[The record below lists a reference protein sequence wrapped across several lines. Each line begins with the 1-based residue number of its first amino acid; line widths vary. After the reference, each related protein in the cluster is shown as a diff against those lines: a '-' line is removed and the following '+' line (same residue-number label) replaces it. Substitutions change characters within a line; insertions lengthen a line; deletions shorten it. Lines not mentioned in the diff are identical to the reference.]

1 MQVHTAAIQALRDP
15 FEIRRR
21 CAQLYQF
28 VQHHDSRY
36 FDLRMEQL
44 PAVVDYVQTEIEKN
58 YPKGD
63 IPYHSRWRHFDCG
76 NVDRVSPLRESLSK
90 ENMKM
95 QRLQLC
101 ELAVLSVLLDA
112 GAGSQWRY
120 IDPHSQRVFSRS
132 EGLALASLYGVQ
144 QGFFSSQRDPGIVDA
159 HGLQTLQLET
169 LAQIFQV
176 SAENPLV
183 GLSNRLALLQRL
195 GDVVAQYKGSLDVHR
210 RLGAVVA
217 DCFADGTSITASQ
230 IFAHWLAVFSPI
242 WPSGYYLGP
251 VNLGD
256 VGEHPCVTGIPGTEG
271 LVPFHKLS
279 QWLTYSL
286 LEPFEWSGISVTGIE
301 ALTGL
306 PEYRNG
312 GLFLDF
318 GVMQPKQADFWQVRH
333 IPTSPCMVEWRAL
346 TVCLLDE
353 VGCAVRKARGV
364 TAEAFP
370 LAKLLQGGTW
380 SAGRRIAQE
389 KRSTGEPPLQIQ
401 IEGTLF

>member
-1 MQVHTAAIQALRDP
+1 MPVHTAAIQTLREP
-15 FEIRRR
+15 SEIRRR
-21 CAQLYQF
+21 CAQIYQF

-36 FDLRMEQL
+36 FDLRMEKL
-44 PAVVDYVQTEIEKN
+44 PAVVDYVQAEIERN

-63 IPYHSRWRHFDCG
+63 ISYHSRWRHFDCG
-76 NVDRVSPLRESLSK
+76 NVDRVSPLRGQLSK
-90 ENMKM
+90 ETLEM

-112 GAGSQWRY
+112 GAGAQWRY
-120 IDPHSQRVFSRS
+120 IDPASHQVFSRS
-132 EGLALASLYGVQ
+132 EGLALASLHGVQ
-144 QGFFSSQRDPGIVDA
+144 QGVFSSQRESGVVDA
-159 HGLQTLQLET
+159 KGLQGLQLET
-169 LAQIFQV
+169 LAQVFQV
-176 SAENPLV
+176 TSQNPLV
-183 GLSNRLALLQRL
+183 GLANRLALLQRL
-195 GDVVAQYKGSLDVHR
+195 GGVVAQYKGSLDVCR
-210 RLGAVVA
+210 RLGTVVT
-217 DCFADGTSITASQ
+217 DCFAGGTSITAGQ
-230 IFAHWLAVFSPI
+230 ILAHWLAVFSPI
-242 WPSGYYLGP
+242 WPSGYYLGAL
-251 VNLGD
+251 NLGD
-256 VGEHPCVTGIPGTEG
+256 VGEHPCVTGVDGTEG

-286 LEPFEWSGISVTGIE
+286 LEPFEWTGVSITGID

-318 GVMQPKQADFWQVRH
+318 GVMEPKQSDFWQVRH

-353 VGCAVRKARGV
+353 VATAVRKARGV
-364 TAEAFP
+364 TAEVFP